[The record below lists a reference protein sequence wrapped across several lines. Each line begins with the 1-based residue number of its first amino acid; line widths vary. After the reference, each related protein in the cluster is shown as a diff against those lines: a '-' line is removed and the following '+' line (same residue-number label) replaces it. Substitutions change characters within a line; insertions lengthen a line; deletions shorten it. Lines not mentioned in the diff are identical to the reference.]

1 MKFPRI
7 KMSQCFPKPYGPF
20 GGDLMIKL
28 IYLIIQQ
35 KQIWKIFHMLI
46 LHVLH

>member
-7 KMSQCFPKPYGPF
+7 KMSQCFPKPYEPF

-35 KQIWKIFHMLI
+35 KQI
-46 LHVLH
+46 